1 MSFDKCFTRLLGN
14 EGGYSNNPADP
25 GGETMWG
32 ITKAV
37 AQENGYTGAMKD
49 MPVDVAKAIYRKKY
63 WDWVGIVNL
72 PEALQ
77 FDVFDGVV
85 NSGPVQAIKWLQRAV
100 GVKDDG
106 VLGHITFLAT
116 NMLPPAVVLARYNGE
131 RLKFMADLSTWPTF
145 GKGWARR
152 IAKNL
157 TEV

>member
-1 MSFDKCFTRLLGN
+1 MSFESCFTRLLGN

-37 AQENGYTGAMKD
+37 ALENGYTGEMSR
-49 MPVDVAKAIYRKKY
+49 MPVDVAKSIYRKKY
-63 WDWVGIVNL
+63 WDWLGIVNL
-72 PEALQ
+72 PEAIQ

-85 NSGPVQAIKWLQRAV
+85 NSGPTQAVKWLQRAV
-100 GVKDDG
+100 GTKDDG
-106 VLGHITFLAT
+106 VLGHITFLAAS
-116 NMLPPAVVLARYNGE
+116 MLPPAIILARYNGE
-131 RLKFMADLSTWPTF
+131 RLKFLTDLNTWPSF